1 MLRTYVRTYVTYV
14 SLNLRKFTYVSFL
27 KAYISQHELG
37 FIIFDS
43 VKCKG
48 FKYDENIFY
57 MFVAQSSSIQ
67 SVCDNLQRNINA
79 WCLIALCAMS
89 IGIRTMKLT
98 S

>member
-1 MLRTYVRTYVTYV
+1 MLRKYVTYV
-14 SLNLRKFTYVSFL
+14 NLRAYV

-48 FKYDENIFY
+48 FKYFPDDENIIY

-67 SVCDNLQRNINA
+67 SVCDNLQRSINA
-79 WCLIALCAMS
+79 
-89 IGIRTMKLT
+89 
-98 S
+98 

>member
-1 MLRTYVRTYVTYV
+1 MLRTYVTYV
-14 SLNLRKFTYVSFL
+14 SLNLRTYVSFL

-48 FKYDENIFY
+48 FKYDEKIFY

-67 SVCDNLQRNINA
+67 SVCDNLQRSINA
-79 WCLIALCAMS
+79 
-89 IGIRTMKLT
+89 
-98 S
+98 